1 MRVKGLRRFG
11 IASGLDIRIGAICQN
26 RGDLSILDCASVHST
41 DAVIDRVCIGC
52 AKPIRPCNQE
62 HRRNKNEKGAALIR
76 NLSLYAVTV
85 LIWGSTWLGIK
96 FQLGEVDPL
105 VSVIYR
111 FCLASALLF
120 AWCGLRGL
128 NMRFTLRDHLFIALQ
143 GTCLFAVN
151 YWLFYLAEVHLTS
164 GIVAVMFS
172 TIVFWN
178 ILNGRVFLKNPLR
191 ANVIGGAVLGIVGI
205 CLVFWPELSGFSL
218 ADDGFKGFVLSM
230 AATLLASFGNI
241 LSARNQ
247 RHGLPVVQTN
257 AYGMAYGTLL
267 MLSAALIA
275 GKPFTF
281 DPSAPYFISLLYLA
295 LFGSVLAF
303 GCYLT
308 LVGSIGADR
317 ASYATLLFPIIALII
332 STVFEGYRWS
342 PPAVAGVAVILAGN
356 ALCLAKIDLP
366 ALRARL
372 ATKNG

>member
-1 MRVKGLRRFG
+1 M
-11 IASGLDIRIGAICQN
+11 
-26 RGDLSILDCASVHST
+26 
-41 DAVIDRVCIGC
+41 
-52 AKPIRPCNQE
+52 
-62 HRRNKNEKGAALIR
+62 IR

-85 LIWGSTWLGIK
+85 FIWGSTWLGIK

-120 AWCGLRGL
+120 AWCRLRSL
-128 NMRFTLRDHLFIALQ
+128 SMRFTIRDHLFIALQ

-178 ILNGRVFLKNPLR
+178 ILNARLFLKTPVR
-191 ANVIGGAVLGIVGI
+191 VNVIGGAVLGIVGI
-205 CLVFWPELSGFSL
+205 GLVFWPELSGFSL
-218 ADDGFKGFVLSM
+218 ADDGFRGFMLSM

-257 AYGMAYGTLL
+257 AFGMAYGTLL
-267 MLSAALIA
+267 MLLAALIA
-275 GKPFTF
+275 GKPFSI
-281 DPSAPYFISLLYLA
+281 DPSAPYIISLLYLA
-295 LFGSVLAF
+295 LFGSVIAF

-332 STVFEGYRWS
+332 STVFEGYQWS
-342 PPAVAGVAVILAGN
+342 LPAVAGVAVILAGN
-356 ALCLAKIDLP
+356 ALSLAKIDLP
-366 ALRARL
+366 ANRSRL
-372 ATKNG
+372 PMNTDRHPQEGV

>member
-1 MRVKGLRRFG
+1 M
-11 IASGLDIRIGAICQN
+11 
-26 RGDLSILDCASVHST
+26 
-41 DAVIDRVCIGC
+41 
-52 AKPIRPCNQE
+52 
-62 HRRNKNEKGAALIR
+62 IR
-76 NLSLYAVTV
+76 NLSLYAATV

-111 FCLASALLF
+111 FCLATVLLIL
-120 AWCGLRGL
+120 WCFLKGLK
-128 NMRFTLRDHLFIALQ
+128 MRFATRDHLFIALQ
-143 GTCLFAVN
+143 GACLFAVN

-178 ILNGRVFLKNPLR
+178 ILNGRIFLKTPVR
-191 ANVIGGAVLGIVGI
+191 ATVICGACLGIVGI
-205 CLVFWPELSGFSL
+205 GLVFWPELSGFSL
-218 ADDGFKGFVLSM
+218 ADDGFKGFLLSM

-257 AYGMAYGTLL
+257 AYGMAYATLL
-267 MLSAALIA
+267 MLALALIA

-281 DPSAPYFISLLYLA
+281 DPTAPYIISLLYLA
-295 LFGSVLAF
+295 LFGSVIAF

-308 LVGSIGADR
+308 LVGKIGADR

-332 STVFEGYRWS
+332 STVVEGYQWS
-342 PPAVAGVAVILAGN
+342 LPAVAGVGVILAGN
-356 ALCLAKIDLP
+356 ALALFKRKVPTVVKIKP
-366 ALRARL
+366 ADRLRAVLPHETSSPHALKTRIR
-372 ATKNG
+372 

>member
-1 MRVKGLRRFG
+1 V
-11 IASGLDIRIGAICQN
+11 
-26 RGDLSILDCASVHST
+26 
-41 DAVIDRVCIGC
+41 
-52 AKPIRPCNQE
+52 
-62 HRRNKNEKGAALIR
+62 IR

-85 LIWGSTWLGIK
+85 FIWGSTWLGIK

-105 VSVIYR
+105 VSVVYR
-111 FCLASALLF
+111 FCLASVLLF
-120 AWCGLRGL
+120 AWCCLRSL
-128 NMRFTLRDHLFIALQ
+128 NMRFAVRDHLFIALQ

-178 ILNGRVFLKNPLR
+178 ILNGRVFLKTPVR
-191 ANVIGGAVLGIVGI
+191 ANVICGAGLGIVGI
-205 CLVFWPELSGFSL
+205 GLVFWPELSGFSL

-230 AATLLASFGNI
+230 TATLLASFGNI

-267 MLSAALIA
+267 MLAVALIA

-281 DPSAPYFISLLYLA
+281 DPSAPYVVSLLYLA
-295 LFGSVLAF
+295 LFGSVIAF

-308 LVGSIGADR
+308 LVGNIGADR

-332 STVFEGYRWS
+332 STLFEGYQWS
-342 PPAVAGVAVILAGN
+342 TPAVAGVAIILAGN
-356 ALCLAKIDLP
+356 ALSLAKIDLTP
-366 ALRARL
+366 SRSRL
-372 ATKNG
+372 AMKNGRQPHEGIKLS

>member
-1 MRVKGLRRFG
+1 M
-11 IASGLDIRIGAICQN
+11 
-26 RGDLSILDCASVHST
+26 
-41 DAVIDRVCIGC
+41 
-52 AKPIRPCNQE
+52 
-62 HRRNKNEKGAALIR
+62 IR

-85 LIWGSTWLGIK
+85 LVWGSTWLGIK
-96 FQLGEVDPL
+96 FQLGDVDPM

-111 FCLASALLF
+111 FTLASILLI

-128 NMRFTLRDHLFIALQ
+128 PMRFSTRDHLFIALQ
-143 GTCLFAVN
+143 GACLFALN

-178 ILNGRVFLKNPLR
+178 ILNGRIFVKTPVR
-191 ANVIGGAVLGIVGI
+191 ANVICGACLGICGI
-205 CLVFWPELSGFSL
+205 GLVFWPELSGFSL
-218 ADDGFKGFVLSM
+218 AHDGFKGFVLSM

-241 LSARNQ
+241 LSVRNQ

-257 AYGMAYGTLL
+257 AFGMAYGTLL
-267 MLSAALIA
+267 MLAAALIA

-281 DPSAPYFISLLYLA
+281 DPSAPYVISLLYLA
-295 LFGSVLAF
+295 LFGSVIAF

-308 LVGSIGADR
+308 LVGKIGADR

-332 STVFEGYRWS
+332 STLFEGYRWS

-356 ALCLAKIDLP
+356 ALSLAKVNLP
-366 ALRARL
+366 DIRARL
-372 ATKNG
+372 AMKSG

>member
-1 MRVKGLRRFG
+1 M
-11 IASGLDIRIGAICQN
+11 
-26 RGDLSILDCASVHST
+26 
-41 DAVIDRVCIGC
+41 IDRVYIGC
-52 AKPIRPCNQE
+52 ASQFQSCDQK
-62 HRRNKNEKGAALIR
+62 HRHNNYEEGAALIR

-85 LIWGSTWLGIK
+85 LVWGSTWLGIK

-105 VSVIYR
+105 ASVIYR

-128 NMRFTLRDHLFIALQ
+128 SMRFALRDHLFIALQ

-178 ILNGRVFLKNPLR
+178 ILNGRVFLKTPLR

-218 ADDGFKGFVLSM
+218 VDDGFRGFVLSM

-257 AYGMAYGTLL
+257 AYGMAYATLL
-267 MLSAALIA
+267 MLALALIT
-275 GKPFTF
+275 GKSFTF
-281 DPSAPYFISLLYLA
+281 NPSAPYIISLLYLA
-295 LFGSVLAF
+295 LFGSVIAF

-317 ASYATLLFPIIALII
+317 ASYATLLFPIIALVI
-332 STVFEGYRWS
+332 STLFEGYRWS
-342 PPAVAGVAVILAGN
+342 LPAMAGVVVILAGN
-356 ALCLAKIDLP
+356 ALSLAKINLP
-366 ALRARL
+366 ANRSGLPIK
-372 ATKNG
+372 TDGQPQEGI